1 MTAAIMI
8 FLLLV
13 GALLQSLSPAVS
25 VLGLS
30 KPPVLPAVV
39 LYYAL
44 VHSRG
49 MTVSAALLAGIIQ
62 DSMSLFPVGY
72 SALCFV
78 AFGLVVVETR
88 ETLFRDSL
96 FTVSALGALLPAL
109 TTLALYGMLSLNSL
123 ANDMSFGWVAL
134 KMGGNALLGLGVAPV
149 VWWIASTM
157 ERHVGLTVA
166 DER

>member
-1 MTAAIMI
+1 MTVAIMF

-13 GALLQSLSPAVS
+13 GALLQSLSPAVA

-30 KPPVLPAVV
+30 KPPLLPAVV

-49 MTVSAALLAGIIQ
+49 MTVWAAILAGIIQ

-72 SALCFV
+72 SSLCFM
-78 AFGLVVVETR
+78 AFGLLVVGTR
-88 ETLFRDSL
+88 ETLFRDSW
-96 FTVSALGALLPAL
+96 FTVSALGALLAAL
-109 TTLALYGMLSLNSL
+109 TVLTLYGMLSLNAL
-123 ANDMSFGWVAL
+123 ANDMPFWWVAL
-134 KMGGNALLGLGVAPV
+134 KMGGNALLGLVVAPV
-149 VWWIASTM
+149 VWWIASSL
-157 ERHVGLTVA
+157 ERHVGMTVA

>member
-1 MTAAIMI
+1 M
-8 FLLLV
+8 LV
-13 GALLQSLSPAVS
+13 GALFQSLSPAVS
-25 VLGLS
+25 ALGLS
-30 KPPVLPAVV
+30 KPPFLPAVV

-49 MTVSAALLAGIIQ
+49 MTILAAIQAGIIQ

-72 SALCFV
+72 SSLCFV
-78 AFGLVVVETR
+78 VFGLVVMETR

-96 FTVSALGALLPAL
+96 FTVSALGALLSAL

-123 ANDMSFGWVAL
+123 ADDMPFWWVAL
-134 KMGGNALLGLGVAPV
+134 KMGGNALLGLAIAPA
-149 VWWIASTM
+149 VWWIASTL
-157 ERHVGLTVA
+157 ERHVGLIVA